1 MKWAIKSAIFIWSSA
16 TLKAKW
22 LPLLVCRGMAL
33 PAILCGEYRSNSR
46 HTVLSLPGG
55 WCGGSKAPQTP
66 SPTGWGFT
74 CDIGDTK
81 TLCNSK
87 MCRLNKIRE
96 VGKQAKK
103 NQEQAWNETTTGE
116 ERTRLGGWIYMMRI
130 LPSATINIH
139 HGETLTF
146 YYNGGMESSATQ
158 EWCIVG
164 KN

>member
-16 TLKAKW
+16 TLKANW
-22 LPLLVCRGMAL
+22 LPLLVCRGTAL
-33 PAILCGEYRSNSR
+33 PAILWGEYRSNSR

-66 SPTGWGFT
+66 SQTGWGFT

-103 NQEQAWNETTTGE
+103 PRTGVK
-116 ERTRLGGWIYMMRI
+116 RDHYRWGTDTFRRMDLHDAHP
-130 LPSATINIH
+130 PSATINIH